1 MEEQATADPVSL
13 PMFPDE
19 IVGKIY
25 EEISYNKGSIK
36 INKLWDNFKTENM
49 VMKKFILQCC
59 LSNIDVVLVEDE
71 SSPIPN
77 KNDVD
82 ISLLLNDTTGKYS
95 LQLQEDRL
103 WIILTGYNKK
113 ECKIGNSAF
122 ELLLEIANAKEK
134 GINTMELARATKQDP
149 RSMTG
154 RLKKIEYLYQ
164 SVQLIYKGHVVKKLT
179 LNKFASRE
187 VHKTGT
193 KNAEDNSTYISMRD
207 HLETIVAIVK
217 KSKNGIR
224 QISDLRREMNFDKN
238 KRISKSFL
246 AAINWLSD
254 KGFLRRVLVI
264 PPNNPDV
271 KVRCVQYQRDYVV
284 ENNRVGIDF
293 EDESSSDS
301 DDGNRGISVGKGNS
315 SSNHGGNGGNDVAY
329 DDDNDDDEEEIV
341 YEGLEKANGT
351 NLLADQAII
360 TDEKNKVKTVIERN
374 EMLMNRFYPIQNQT
388 YDLSEKT
395 GERGLSTIDAVKY
408 ICGKDFQR
416 SYAKAGEYFLSTIG
430 KKNVSTSGLKL
441 IKIYD
446 FEGKKKFHRTFTEE
460 NFNKCFDKEVPTD
473 IGALQPL
480 KKQKISLATLDKNNF
495 LAISNT
501 VRFGVNKDGEEVFFW
516 NGEDTEDLSTSQ
528 PKRISKKMENM
539 ERLKRKKEE
548 EAKLKEQETAKKI
561 KVENEGTVVERLS
574 LKEQSEYA
582 VLNEQINKD
591 TTTNP
596 TSIAPVSEPAENLV
610 NTLSVNGFQAT
621 SLASLRRQRKLLEL
635 LKRLGGFAFL
645 REKFFDELSKM
656 LGSATIVDKK
666 TIDGDIRFLCSNN
679 KVVLKIDR
687 MLRKRYIYLPDM
699 DSETVENFLIED
711 KDGKKTGI
719 HDIISQ
725 NDIYFFDANEERKFN
740 LESKALKRLRKFK
753 EKTAASTK
761 KNTNAKQKKK
771 RKPREPR
778 VNIVKSASVKKP
790 VKVKVDGEVSKL
802 EISKSSS
809 MPKLSF
815 ILKKETIPILIKSV
829 VITKSITKEIQWPA
843 ISRLFPKNSV
853 GNLKKKWA
861 TRRIRMGNSGLKFLV
876 DKWRSILVNGI
887 KKETVTLEDVEQ
899 LHLSILLKLWLDH
912 EEDGDINAIKL
923 YQSYEDNK
931 RKYILAPDSQTIS
944 ARMSNVLSSMIQREV
959 FLLKETY
966 TVENTYSAITQFKK
980 SELEEKIRSVI
991 RSILIDRPNTEVQD
1005 IPALDNIPHELIE
1018 KTLVEMAREKQIYL
1032 KGSRLKMNTTV
1043 SEFFE
1048 NNEYTDM
1055 FKKTASYTV
1064 NLEGILQG
1072 GNGIIVSDEPRDTSI
1087 ISLIDI
1093 CERRLVNIY
1102 EVPMEKQNYRF
1113 YYASRK
1119 FEIDTLTPPLI
1130 LTVKDKTMAFYT
1142 KLNFVPVPLGEPY
1155 ARLWLNAQGGL
1166 RETVWKQCICFI
1178 VYTILFR
1185 PGITIPKLLD
1195 HCNQILSFSEL
1206 SEICNWLFMKG
1217 YLMKLPYDGYCVSN
1231 EWPRLLL

>member
-1 MEEQATADPVSL
+1 MEEPNTTDPISL

-25 EEISYNKGSIK
+25 EEISYNKGSIR
-36 INKLWDNFKTENM
+36 INKLWNNFKIENM
-49 VMKKFILQCC
+49 IMKKFILQCC
-59 LSNIDVVLVEDE
+59 LSNIDVILVENG
-71 SSPIPN
+71 SPVPN
-77 KNDVD
+77 KDDID
-82 ISLLLNDTTGKYS
+82 ISLLLNDTDGKYS

-149 RSMTG
+149 RSITG
-154 RLKKIEYLYQ
+154 RLKKIDYLYQ

-187 VHKTGT
+187 ANQSSTKKT
-193 KNAEDNSTYISMRD
+193 EDSSTYISMRD
-207 HLETIVAIVK
+207 HLGTIVGIVK

-301 DDGNRGISVGKGNS
+301 DDGSRDTSVGKAS
-315 SSNHGGNGGNDVAY
+315 SSGSNGSNGGNYDAY
-329 DDDNDDDEEEIV
+329 EEDDDDDEIV
-341 YEGLEKANGT
+341 YDGLDKANGT
-351 NLLADQAII
+351 NLLTDQAII
-360 TDEKNKVKTVIERN
+360 TDEKHKIKTVIEKN
-374 EMLMNRFYPIQNQT
+374 EMLMNRFYSIQNQT

-446 FEGKKKFHRTFTEE
+446 FEGKKKFHRTFTEK
-460 NFNKCFDKEVPTD
+460 NFNKCFDKEVPID
-473 IGALQPL
+473 IGVLQPL

-501 VRFGVNKDGEEVFFW
+501 VRFGVNKNGKEVFFW

-528 PKRISKKMENM
+528 PKRISKKIENM

-548 EAKLKEQETAKKI
+548 EAKLKEQETAKRIKI
-561 KVENEGTVVERLS
+561 EDENSVAEKLS

-582 VLNEQINKD
+582 VLSEQISTD
-591 TTTNP
+591 TTANP
-596 TSIAPVSEPAENLV
+596 TFMVSVSEPAENVV
-610 NTLSVNGFQAT
+610 NTISVNGFQAT
-621 SLASLRRQRKLLEL
+621 SLASLKRQRKLLEL
-635 LKRLGGFAFL
+635 LKKLGGFAFL

-656 LGSATIVDKK
+656 LGSTTIVDKK
-666 TIDGDIRFLCSNN
+666 TIDGDIRFLCSTN
-679 KVVLKIDR
+679 KVVLKVDR

-699 DSETVENFLIED
+699 DSETVENFLTED
-711 KDGKKTGI
+711 KDGKKIGI

-725 NDIYFFDANEERKFN
+725 NDIYFFDANEEKKFN

-753 EKTAASTK
+753 EKTATSTK
-761 KNTNAKQKKK
+761 KNTSAKQMKK

-778 VNIVKSASVKKP
+778 VNIVKSTSVKKP
-790 VKVKVDGEVSKL
+790 VKVKVDGE
-802 EISKSSS
+802 ISTVENSESFS

-815 ILKKETIPILIKSV
+815 ILKKETIPVLIKAV
-829 VITKSITKEIQWPA
+829 VITKSITKEIQWAA

-861 TRRIRMGNSGLKFLV
+861 TRRIRMGNDGLKHLV
-876 DKWRSILVNGI
+876 DKWRSILVDGI
-887 KKETVTLEDVEQ
+887 KKETVTLENVEQ

-923 YQSYEDNK
+923 YQNYEDNK
-931 RKYILAPDSQTIS
+931 RKYILAPDSQNIS

-966 TVENTYSAITQFKK
+966 TVENTYATVTKLKK
-980 SELEEKIRSVI
+980 SESEEKIRSVI
-991 RSILIDRPNTEVQD
+991 RSILIDRPNTEVQE

-1032 KGSRLKMNTTV
+1032 KGSRLEMNTTV
-1043 SEFFE
+1043 TEFFE
-1048 NNEYTDM
+1048 NNEYTAM

-1064 NLEGILQG
+1064 SIEGILQG

-1093 CERRLVNIY
+1093 CEKRLVNIY

-1130 LTVKDKTMAFYT
+1130 LTVKDKKIPFFT
-1142 KLNFVPVPLGEPY
+1142 KSKSVPVPLGEPY
-1155 ARLWLNAQGGL
+1155 ARLWVNSQGGL

-1195 HCNQILSFSEL
+1195 HCNQIMSFSEI